1 MINNDGQHGLN
12 QLDAYSN
19 ISGRNLR
26 AAKHRFESIQK
37 PTGRI
42 VAGQKKQ
49 QGNSKSLMKPM
60 DELWCCFFLGFVIT
74 MDECLMP
81 YCLILMIMMTMVF
94 KGFTSCANLILVAKL

>member
-37 PTGRI
+37 PTGRT
-42 VAGQKKQ
+42 VSGQKNMASYQ
-49 QGNSKSLMKPM
+49 TAHC
-60 DELWCCFFLGFVIT
+60 DEHRRRHQRKIKT
-74 MDECLMP
+74 
-81 YCLILMIMMTMVF
+81 
-94 KGFTSCANLILVAKL
+94 

>member
-26 AAKHRFESIQK
+26 AAKHPLESIQK

-42 VAGQKKQ
+42 VAGQKKH
-49 QGNSKSLMKPM
+49 GIISNCT
-60 DELWCCFFLGFVIT
+60 LWWTLRRHQRKIKT
-74 MDECLMP
+74 
-81 YCLILMIMMTMVF
+81 
-94 KGFTSCANLILVAKL
+94 